1 MTDPEDLA
9 AGWQDYF
16 SSTDA
21 RVMIASLASGPP
33 VVAFLNDRYELA
45 RTFEELRREGDIPT
59 GFQRLIDAHFRQA
72 PTGRNEVVLNRTH
85 RLVQNA
91 LRSGVSS
98 PLASVLRVL
107 VMNALTAAGAVRS
120 AGAAAVQ
127 AEDLDWIA
135 DALRGPGA

>member
-1 MTDPEDLA
+1 M
-9 AGWQDYF
+9 
-16 SSTDA
+16 
-21 RVMIASLASGPP
+21 
-33 VVAFLNDRYELA
+33 
-45 RTFEELRREGDIPT
+45 
-59 GFQRLIDAHFRQA
+59 
-72 PTGRNEVVLNRTH
+72 VLNRTH